1 MVSEK
6 IVPGLKGRC
15 ETVVCEHNIAPH
27 VKKFSTPSMVL
38 LMEKA
43 ASAALQPYLESG
55 QVSVGFEV
63 NIRHVAPAP
72 LGAIIVSNAEVTEIS
87 RNRIS
92 FTVDAYYGETKIG
105 DGTHRRAII
114 TPDPSS

>member
-6 IVPGLKGRC
+6 IVSGIKASC

-43 ASAALQPYLESG
+43 ASSALQPFLESG

-72 LGAIIVSNAEVTEIS
+72 LGAIIVSNAEVTETS
-87 RNRIS
+87 RNRVT
-92 FTVDAYYGETKIG
+92 FNVDAYYGETKIG
-105 DGTHRRAII
+105 VGTHRRAII
-114 TPDPSS
+114 TLDPSS

>member
-6 IVPGLKGRC
+6 IVPGLKARC

-27 VKKFSTPSMVL
+27 VKKFSTPSLVL

-43 ASAALQPYLESG
+43 SSAALEPFLESN

-63 NIRHVAPAP
+63 NIRHIAAAP

-87 RNRIS
+87 RNRVS
-92 FTVDAYYGETKIG
+92 FNVDAYYGETKIG
-105 DGTHRRAII
+105 VGTHRRAII
-114 TPDPSS
+114 SPETDV